1 MRKLTLG
8 LVAAGLLAGTFAARA
23 EDDLALIKKAV
34 AQAEP
39 AATSSAKPASPA
51 KKTEPQWLR
60 VRVEP
65 KGEKKGRI
73 KVNVPLAF
81 VRAVGQD
88 LPLDF
93 GDGCRREHKE
103 SYCGLKLSEVLKTL
117 DSGESLVEIDGED
130 ETVRIWVE

>member
-1 MRKLTLG
+1 MGKRAWG
-8 LVAAGLLAGTFAARA
+8 WVAAGLLAGTFAAGA
-23 EDDLALIKKAV
+23 DDDLALIKKAV
-34 AQAEP
+34 AQNEP
-39 AATSSAKPASPA
+39 AAAPSAKPATPA

-65 KGEKKGRI
+65 KGERKGRI

-88 LPLDF
+88 LPLEF
-93 GDGCRREHKE
+93 GDGCHREHKE

-130 ETVRIWVE
+130 ETVRVWVE

>member
-8 LVAAGLLAGTFAARA
+8 LLAAGVLAGAFATRA
-23 EDDLALIKKAV
+23 EDDLAVIKKAV
-34 AQAEP
+34 AQAETPGTPSARP
-39 AATSSAKPASPA
+39 APTG
-51 KKTEPQWLR
+51 KKAEPQWLR

-65 KGEKKGRI
+65 KGDKKGRI

-88 LPLDF
+88 LPLEF
-93 GDGCRREHKE
+93 GEGCRGGHKE
-103 SYCGLKLSEVLKTL
+103 SYCGLTLSEVLKAL

-130 ETVRIWVE
+130 ETVRVWVE